1 MANRWE
7 NVKREFLSKHGIELL
22 DEDQADY
29 KHFMKKGMVGGLIFT
44 LFGVGILIFILT
56 GLIIGTLT
64 WDVYTIVPLVIIT
77 VIIVS
82 SANSM
87 KNKALKNEREFANFI
102 LAKRKPIEQ
111 QSKEPPKSLIS
122 AEDQVQVPKKSSQK
136 DTMFCRYCGAVN
148 YADAKFCSTCG
159 KNLE

>member
-1 MANRWE
+1 
-7 NVKREFLSKHGIELL
+7 
-22 DEDQADY
+22 
-29 KHFMKKGMVGGLIFT
+29 
-44 LFGVGILIFILT
+44 
-56 GLIIGTLT
+56 
-64 WDVYTIVPLVIIT
+64 
-77 VIIVS
+77 
-82 SANSM
+82 M

-111 QSKEPPKSLIS
+111 QGKVPPKSLIS
-122 AEDQVQVPKKSSQK
+122 AENQVQVPKKSSQK